1 VSDLLT
7 RDRWVFRQKTKLI
20 ELTAELAILDDEGNQ
35 IGMIRQEGQSS
46 LKKAARFVSSLDQ
59 FMTHTLAVYD
69 GAGDKVVELTR
80 PRKVFRSTVVVKDGQ
95 DREIGKIVQKNIVG
109 KIRFDLQDAHG
120 GDLGSL
126 NGENWRA
133 WNFSIRDAS
142 GAEVARITKTWEG
155 LLRTA
160 FTTADHYVLE
170 VSGDLS
176 PQLRPIVFA
185 SAAGVDLALKQDAR
199 GFN

>member
-1 VSDLLT
+1 MT

-20 ELTAELAILDDEGNQ
+20 ELTAEFAILDDEGNQ
-35 IGMIRQEGQSS
+35 IGMVRQEGQSS
-46 LKKAARFVSSLDQ
+46 LKKVARFVSSLDQ
-59 FMTHTLAVYD
+59 FMTHTIAVYD
-69 GAGDKVVELTR
+69 GAGAKVVELTR

>member
-20 ELTAELAILDDEGNQ
+20 ELTAEFAILDDEGNQ
-35 IGMIRQEGQSS
+35 IGMVRQEGQSS
-46 LKKAARFVSSLDQ
+46 LKKVARFVSSLDQ

-69 GAGDKVVELTR
+69 GAGAKVVELTR